1 MTDARKADAR
11 RAEPEEARPPRNRR
25 KLMIGGAVA
34 SVMILEG
41 VLVFLVV
48 KVFTGQEPAAV
59 QAAQHAVA
67 PSDSVGGEETPA
79 AAHGEAH
86 AGEQAASAAPAAGD
100 VEIELACFQ
109 APNLKS
115 GRTYVYDVCMVARV
129 REPNVP
135 RFRMLKEQKANE
147 ITARL
152 SEIIRVASPEHL
164 KEDRLQ
170 TIRRQA
176 MHVLAEILGEAGLV
190 DEILIT
196 RWMVF
201 YAE

>member
-1 MTDARKADAR
+1 
-11 RAEPEEARPPRNRR
+11 
-25 KLMIGGAVA
+25 
-34 SVMILEG
+34 
-41 VLVFLVV
+41 
-48 KVFTGQEPAAV
+48 
-59 QAAQHAVA
+59 
-67 PSDSVGGEETPA
+67 
-79 AAHGEAH
+79 
-86 AGEQAASAAPAAGD
+86 

-129 REPNVP
+129 RAPNVP

-170 TIRRQA
+170 TIRRQV